1 MGVISSVGV
10 KVNNYISTSVK
21 RPFIYPSARNRR
33 GGGVEGGGEEVRK
46 GVKGGKEGK
55 KGR

>member
-33 GGGVEGGGEEVRK
+33 GGGLKEE
-46 GVKGGKEGK
+46 EK
-55 KGR
+55 K